1 MSPHRYR
8 LPVSTRH
15 AFALAFDLAV
25 RRDALVSLVFPLLL
39 QAPWIIALGVLPPL
53 QDAENPQQVFAV
65 WLTAQVGTF
74 VVWLMISAMLR
85 FRARS
90 VFNTPPGVRPPS
102 AAECYMAG
110 LRRLPWLLPT
120 EVVRNLSL
128 LLATF
133 FFVVPALF
141 LGFRL
146 SFATEAVVL
155 DEPHMAGAFQ
165 RSFKLTEGRFERWLE
180 MVVASVF
187 LVVGA
192 LILGTLLSVVFPR
205 PGLNAWVAMTQL
217 LITAMMPII
226 QYAWT
231 FFYLRL
237 IEVEHAMP
245 GIEVGPAYASATLV
259 TSGWT
264 PAHETG
270 GEAPPAASDGDPSRV
285 LAYRDSEPRPGGGSE
300 GATDSGAGSD
310 ANPQQ
315 PSVPANPPHDPTA

>member
-8 LPVSTRH
+8 PPVSTRH

-25 RRDALVSLVFPLLL
+25 RRDALVSLFFPLLL

-53 QDAENPQQVFAV
+53 GEAERPWQVFAV
-65 WLTAQVGTF
+65 WLAAQLGTF

-90 VFNTPPGVRPPS
+90 VFNTAPDVRPPS
-102 AAECYMAG
+102 AIDCYMAG
-110 LRRLPWLLPT
+110 IKRVPWLLLT
-120 EVVRNLSL
+120 EVIRNLSL
-128 LLATF
+128 VLATF
-133 FFVVPALF
+133 FFVLPALF

-155 DEPHMAGAFQ
+155 DERHMAGAFQ

-180 MVVASVF
+180 MIAVSVALVVAALF
-187 LVVGA
+187 VGA
-192 LILGTLLSVVFPR
+192 ALSLAFPR
-205 PGLNAWVAMTQL
+205 LGVNAWVAVTQL
-217 LITAMMPII
+217 LIAAMMPIV

-245 GIEVGPAYASATLV
+245 GIEVGPAYASATLG
-259 TSGWT
+259 TASWT
-264 PAHETG
+264 
-270 GEAPPAASDGDPSRV
+270 AP
-285 LAYRDSEPRPGGGSE
+285 SEPRGVAEVAEPPGSAAE
-300 GATDSGAGSD
+300 PVVAAQASAAAD
-310 ANPQQ
+310 
-315 PSVPANPPHDPTA
+315 PARASTA

>member
-53 QDAENPQQVFAV
+53 GEAEQPRQVFAI
-65 WLTAQVGTF
+65 WLAAQVGTF

-90 VFNTPPGVRPPS
+90 VFNTPSGVHPAS
-102 AAECYMAG
+102 AVDCYVAG
-110 LRRLPWLLPT
+110 LKRVPWLLPT

-128 LLATF
+128 VLATF

-146 SFATEAVVL
+146 AFATEAVVL

-180 MVVASVF
+180 MIVVSVLLVVAA
-187 LVVGA
+187 LIVGA
-192 LILGTLLSVVFPR
+192 VLSIAFPR
-205 PGLNAWVAMTQL
+205 PGINAWVAVTQL
-217 LITAMMPII
+217 LIAAMMPIV

-245 GIEVGPAYASATLV
+245 GIEVGPAYASASL
-259 TSGWT
+259 GAWT
-264 PAHETG
+264 PG
-270 GEAPPAASDGDPSRV
+270 GEPGSEAAPGPASTTPSPPADPV
-285 LAYRDSEPRPGGGSE
+285 
-300 GATDSGAGSD
+300 
-310 ANPQQ
+310 
-315 PSVPANPPHDPTA
+315 V

>member
-1 MSPHRYR
+1 M
-8 LPVSTRH
+8 
-15 AFALAFDLAV
+15 AA

-53 QDAENPQQVFAV
+53 GEAERPWQVFAV
-65 WLTAQVGTF
+65 WLAAQVGTF

-85 FRARS
+85 YRARS
-90 VFNTPPGVRPPS
+90 VFNTAAGVHPPS
-102 AAECYMAG
+102 AIECYMAG
-110 LRRLPWLLPT
+110 IKRVPWLLVT

-128 LLATF
+128 VLATF
-133 FFVVPALF
+133 FFVLPALF

-180 MVVASVF
+180 MIAVSVA

-192 LILGTLLSVVFPR
+192 LFVGAMLSIVFPK
-205 PGLNAWVAMTQL
+205 PGINAWVAVTQL
-217 LITAMMPII
+217 LIAAMMPIV

-237 IEVEHAMP
+237 VEVEHSMP
-245 GIEVGPAYASATLV
+245 GIEVGPTYATATTGTASWTSGPPAGGAADLSPSPSATAMTSEDLV
-259 TSGWT
+259 SSQ
-264 PAHETG
+264 
-270 GEAPPAASDGDPSRV
+270 PPDNT
-285 LAYRDSEPRPGGGSE
+285 LA
-300 GATDSGAGSD
+300 
-310 ANPQQ
+310 
-315 PSVPANPPHDPTA
+315 